1 MHNQLLI
8 FWRATSIVTHL
19 RTTYLEVSSKMASG
33 LGYKSLGFRRVSAE
47 VPRAPPVF
55 AECTDMGRVI
65 MDISQ
70 IDLIEPGRKNPALI
84 P

>member
-1 MHNQLLI
+1 MHNQ
-8 FWRATSIVTHL
+8 

-33 LGYKSLGFRRVSAE
+33 LGFKSLGFRASAE

-55 AECTDMGRVI
+55 AADMGRVI